1 MKVYVINFHHVLNYG
16 AVFQGYALCRF
27 IEQQGY
33 DVKLIDY
40 RPYYL
45 LFNTYKPAKGLLK
58 SYRKIVMNLNFLR
71 FRKTH
76 FKLTKKA
83 IFTEKGL
90 RDFFKDSDDAFICGS
105 DQVWNAQLTNG
116 RLDPGYF
123 LDFVPSTA
131 RKIAYAASIG
141 HTKFDG
147 FNEKDI
153 AQRLATY
160 SAISVREDFAR
171 DQVDQISNGEIVPT
185 LVLDPTLI
193 LDDYSEVL
201 DFSLVPDYE
210 YIVVY
215 TTEDS
220 DQFRLYAE
228 QVSRELGMTLFN
240 LGHYKLNGR
249 AKEYT
254 NIPPS
259 QWLGLF
265 AKANY
270 VCTNSFH
277 GTAFSIVFKRNF
289 TVLGRTSKKRLN
301 TRQLTLLS
309 SLGLRDRFIEDF
321 NDFDVANHLSDISYD
336 KVSARLRA
344 EQERSWEFLLNA
356 LQMR

>member
-16 AVFQGYALCRF
+16 AVFQGYALCKF
-27 IEQQGY
+27 IGQQGY

-40 RPYYL
+40 RPLYF
-45 LFNTYKPAKGLLK
+45 LFNTYKPAKGVLK
-58 SYRKIVMNLNFLR
+58 SYRKLIMNLNFLR
-71 FRKTH
+71 FRKKH
-76 FKLTKKA
+76 FRLTKKVLY
-83 IFTEKGL
+83 TENGL
-90 RDFFKDSDDAFICGS
+90 RSFFENSSDAFICGS

-131 RKIAYAASIG
+131 KKIAYAASIG
-141 HTKFDG
+141 HTKFAEDH
-147 FNEKDI
+147 KDI
-153 AQRLATY
+153 IAQGLGTY

-171 DQVDQISNGEIVPT
+171 DEVAQISNNEIQAT

-193 LDDYSEVL
+193 IDDYSEVL
-201 DFSLVPDYE
+201 DFSLVPDND

-220 DQFRLYAE
+220 DDFRKYAE
-228 QVSRELGMTLFN
+228 QVSNILGMTVYN
-240 LGHYKLNGR
+240 LGHYKLKGN

-265 AKANY
+265 AKATY

-277 GTAFSIVFKRNF
+277 GTAFSIVFKRDF
-289 TVLGRTSKKRLN
+289 SVLGRTSKKELN
-301 TRQLTLLS
+301 TRQLTLMGN
-309 SLGLRDRFIEDF
+309 LGLEHRFIEELD
-321 NDFDVANHLSDISYD
+321 NFDSKIHLGKISYD
-336 KVSARLRA
+336 GVAEKLKA
-344 EQERSWEFLLNA
+344 EQQRSSEFLLKA
-356 LQMR
+356 LQEH